1 MRRTSTLAVAAVL
14 LIATPALGSEPTRYE
29 DAIGDATGDSPD
41 IVAVTVSEPEGESTI
56 RFDIELAPGRLFGS
70 DMETWTDVLFLAM
83 SSSGE
88 VDERGILQNEQTYL
102 TGTHGVTL
110 EMQREAGAVLATP
123 EDMYEN
129 LVDFDDID
137 GTLSFAVDREMIG
150 DPLDLYFQ
158 VLLGVERDGAEE
170 DEEMEG
176 DAYPEL
182 GEPPTHYRVSV
193 PDR

>member
-1 MRRTSTLAVAAVL
+1 MRRTPTLAVAAVL
-14 LIATPALGSEPTRYE
+14 LAATTALGSEPTRYQ
-29 DAIGDATGDSPD
+29 DAVGDATGDSPD

-83 SSSGE
+83 SPSGE
-88 VDERGILQNEQTYL
+88 VDERGILQNEETYL

-129 LVDFDDID
+129 LVGFDDID
-137 GTLSFAVDREMIG
+137 GTLSFAVEREMIG
-150 DPLDLYFQ
+150 DPFDLYFQ
-158 VLLGVERDGAEE
+158 VLLGVERDGAGEA
-170 DEEMEG
+170 EEMEG

-182 GEPPTHYRVSV
+182 DDPPALYRVGAS
-193 PDR
+193 D

>member
-1 MRRTSTLAVAAVL
+1 MRRTSTLAAAAVL
-14 LIATPALGSEPTRYE
+14 LTATTALGSEAARYE
-29 DAIGDATGDSPD
+29 DAVGDATGDAPD

-83 SSSGE
+83 SPSGE

-110 EMQREAGAVLATP
+110 EMQRAAGAVLATP
-123 EDMYEN
+123 EGMYEN
-129 LVDFDDID
+129 LVDFDDVD
-137 GTLSFAVDREMIG
+137 GTLSFAVEREMVG
-150 DPLDLYFQ
+150 DPFDLYFQ
-158 VLLGVERDGAEE
+158 VLLGVEREGAEE
-170 DEEMEG
+170 AAEMEG

-182 GEPPTHYRVSV
+182 DDPPAHYRVGAI
-193 PDR
+193 D